1 MLAKTFFIEVY
12 MIIALVVLSVAN
24 VKAETPEVKPANRL
38 QCLNP
43 VRVNPKQEPTQD
55 TGTDKCLAVPEK
67 SAKPDKVRK

>member
-1 MLAKTFFIEVY
+1 MFIT
-12 MIIALVVLSVAN
+12 LVVLSLAG
-24 VKAETPEVKPANRL
+24 VKADIPPQVKPANRL